1 MAITTT
7 ITTLS
12 TPPSRSDPTNFVS
25 RADTF
30 LGELPDWGDEVNAVG
45 GEINST
51 ATAVNVSASAAA
63 ASAVAADAAKVQ
75 AEQAVVA
82 ATAVS
87 GATKWVSGTSYA
99 EGDVAWSP
107 ANGQNYRRKSPGGV
121 STTDPSAD
129 PTGWYSLI
137 SLQGLSIVEIS
148 TNTTAVAG
156 RHYVFTG
163 SCTLTLPASPVIN
176 DRVGF
181 TNMSG
186 VLTCVID
193 PNGED
198 IRNTSGNMTIDSLTA
213 DAVLAYTGA
222 TNGWV

>member
-1 MAITTT
+1 MPITTT

-25 RADTF
+25 RADVF
-30 LGELPDWGDEVNAVG
+30 LGELPDWGDEVNTVG
-45 GEINST
+45 SEMNST

-99 EGDVAWSP
+99 EGAVTWSP
-107 ANGQNYRRKSPGGV
+107 ANGQNYRRKAPGGV

-129 PTGWYSLI
+129 ATGWYSLI
-137 SLQGLSIVEIS
+137 SLQGLTVIEIS
-148 TNTTAVAG
+148 TDTTAVSG
-156 RHYVFTG
+156 RHYVFTA
-163 SCTLTLPASPVIN
+163 SCVLTLPASPVIN
-176 DRVGF
+176 DVVEI

-186 VLTCVID
+186 TVTCTVD
-193 PNGED
+193 PNGLK
-198 IRNTSGNMTIDSLTA
+198 IRSDATVMTLDSVTAHTVLT
-213 DAVLAYTGA
+213 YTGA